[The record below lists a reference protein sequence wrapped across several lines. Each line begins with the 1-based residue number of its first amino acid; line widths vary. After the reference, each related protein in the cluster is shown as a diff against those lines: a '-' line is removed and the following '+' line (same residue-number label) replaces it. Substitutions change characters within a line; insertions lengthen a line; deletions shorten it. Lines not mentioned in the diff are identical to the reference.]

1 MTSTSLPTD
10 SLPTE
15 TLANLITKKHQ
26 VLKQL
31 CEAARQ
37 QLAVANQ
44 GDVST
49 MLQLLASKQQL
60 ITDLQCVEHELRPH
74 HKESPAQRQWRSE
87 NERDACRRR
96 AYECNTL
103 LNEIIHLENQ
113 SGDRMTARHNE
124 AHIQSKHGYTSAQ
137 AHTAY
142 TKQQVSG
149 GRWCTKLGNLS
160 EPAENLMEETLD
172 AVSESHF

>member
-1 MTSTSLPTD
+1 MTST

-31 CEAARQ
+31 CEAAHQ
-37 QLAVANQ
+37 QLAIANQ
-44 GDVST
+44 GNVST

-60 ITDLQCVEHELRPH
+60 IADLQCVEHELRPH
-74 HKESPAQRQWRSE
+74 HKESPEQRPWRSE
-87 NERDACRRR
+87 NEREACRQQS
-96 AYECNTL
+96 YECNAL
-103 LNEIIHLENQ
+103 LNEIIHLENR

-124 AHIQSKHGYTSAQ
+124 AHIQSKQGYTSAQ

-142 TKQQVSG
+142 AKQQVSE
-149 GRWCTKLGNLS
+149 GRWCTRLGNLS

-172 AVSESHF
+172 AVSDSHF

>member
-1 MTSTSLPTD
+1 MTST

-15 TLANLITKKHQ
+15 TLANLVTRKRQ

-31 CEAARQ
+31 CKAAHQ
-37 QLAVANQ
+37 QLAIANQ

-60 ITDLQCVEHELRPH
+60 IADLQCVEHELRPH
-74 HKESPAQRQWRSE
+74 HKESPEQRPWRSE
-87 NERDACRRR
+87 NERNACRQQS
-96 AYECNTL
+96 YECNTL

-113 SGDRMTARHNE
+113 SGNRMTARHNE

-149 GRWCTKLGNLS
+149 GRWCTRLGNLS
-160 EPAENLMEETLD
+160 EPAENLMKETLD

>member
-74 HKESPAQRQWRSE
+74 HKESPEQRQWRSE

-149 GRWCTKLGNLS
+149 GRWCT
-160 EPAENLMEETLD
+160 
-172 AVSESHF
+172 